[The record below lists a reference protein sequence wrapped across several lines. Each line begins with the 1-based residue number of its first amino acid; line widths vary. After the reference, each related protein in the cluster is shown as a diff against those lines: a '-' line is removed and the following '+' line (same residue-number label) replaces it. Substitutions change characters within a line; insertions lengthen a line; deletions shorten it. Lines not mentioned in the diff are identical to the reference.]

1 MPIKKPGKKPF
12 APWLQKS
19 KALKKG
25 KGRKSGVQE
34 LLMTPL
40 IDMFVILVVFLIMNF
55 SATGELVQLS
65 KDIRLPKAETVSEL
79 DRAPIIQIS
88 ANTVAIEGVKVG
100 DSDELLK
107 DPDLRIPGLT
117 DKLQEM
123 RKVDEMMHPG
133 QPFRG
138 EIIINCD
145 KDVDFK
151 LVRKVMF
158 AASDAGYTKFNYA
171 VLRMGG
177 PKGEGGT
184 EGAPA
189 TGTPAAPSGT

>member
-1 MPIKKPGKKPF
+1 MPIVKPGKHPF

-25 KGRKSGVQE
+25 GKKLQQAAE

-55 SATGELVQLS
+55 SATGELIQFS

-79 DRAPIIQIS
+79 ERAPIIQIS

-100 DSDELLK
+100 ESEEILK

-138 EIIINCD
+138 EIIINAD

-177 PKGEGGT
+177 KGGAAEGG
-184 EGAPA
+184 EAPA
-189 TGTPAAPSGT
+189 AAPAGG

>member
-1 MPIKKPGKKPF
+1 MPIKKPGRRFF
-12 APWLQKS
+12 APWLQNAR
-19 KALKKG
+19 ALKKG
-25 KGRKSGVQE
+25 GAKRVQVID
-34 LLMTPL
+34 LLLTPL
-40 IDMFVILVVFLIMNF
+40 IDMFVILVVFLIINF

-100 DSDELLK
+100 ESEEILK

-138 EIIINCD
+138 EIIINAD

-171 VLRMGG
+171 VL
-177 PKGEGGT
+177 KANTAKEGG
-184 EGAPA
+184 EAAPA
-189 TGTPAAPSGT
+189 AGGT

>member
-1 MPIKKPGKKPF
+1 MTIKKPGKKPF
-12 APWLQKS
+12 APWLQNS

-25 KGRKSGVQE
+25 AKKYGAASE

-79 DRAPIIQIS
+79 ERAPIIQIS
-88 ANTVAIEGVKVG
+88 SNIVAIEGVKVG
-100 DSDELLK
+100 ESDEIMK

-133 QPFRG
+133 MPFKG

-158 AASDAGYTKFNYA
+158 ACNDAGYGKFNYA
-171 VLRMGG
+171 VLRAV
-177 PKGEGGT
+177 KEGEGAAGA
-184 EGAPA
+184 GAPA
-189 TGTPAAPSGT
+189 AK

>member
-1 MPIKKPGKKPF
+1 MTIIKPGKRPF
-12 APWLQKS
+12 APWNQRS

-25 KGRKSGVQE
+25 KGRKNAASE
-34 LLMTPL
+34 LLITPL
-40 IDMFVILVVFLIMNF
+40 IDMFIILVVFLIMNF

-65 KDIRLPKAETVSEL
+65 KDIHLPTAETVSEL
-79 DRAPIIQIS
+79 DRAPIVQIS

-100 DSDELLK
+100 ESEEILK

-133 QPFRG
+133 MPFKG
-138 EIIINCD
+138 EIIVNCD

-171 VLRMGG
+171 VLKANTKEGAA
-177 PKGEGGT
+177 PEGGAA
-184 EGAPA
+184 APA
-189 TGTPAAPSGT
+189 GKI

>member
-12 APWLQKS
+12 APWLKNS

-25 KGRKSGVQE
+25 GKKYNAAQD

-79 DRAPIIQIS
+79 ERAPIIQIS
-88 ANTVAIEGVKVG
+88 SNTVAIEGVKVG
-100 DSDELLK
+100 ESDEILK

-133 QPFRG
+133 MPFKG
-138 EIIINCD
+138 EIIINAD

-158 AASDAGYTKFNYA
+158 ACADAGYSKFNYA
-171 VLRMGG
+171 VLRANAG
-177 PKGEGGT
+177 KEGEAGA
-184 EGAPA
+184 APA
-189 TGTPAAPSGT
+189 PAAAPAGK

>member
-12 APWLQKS
+12 APWLQQS

-25 KGRKSGVQE
+25 TGRKTGIQE

-100 DSDELLK
+100 ESEELLK

-171 VLRMGG
+171 VLRAVAAKGAAE
-177 PKGEGGT
+177 GEGA
-184 EGAPA
+184 APA
-189 TGTPAAPSGT
+189 AAPSP

>member
-1 MPIKKPGKKPF
+1 MPIKKPGKHPF

-19 KALKKG
+19 KALTKGGKK
-25 KGRKSGVQE
+25 VQLNSE

-55 SATGELVQLS
+55 SATGELIQFS

-79 DRAPIIQIS
+79 ERAPIIQIS

-100 DSDELLK
+100 ESEEILK

-138 EIIINCD
+138 EIIINAD

-171 VLRMGG
+171 VLRVGG
-177 PKGEGGT
+177 KPGAGGEGGG
-184 EGAPA
+184 E
-189 TGTPAAPSGT
+189 PAAAPGG

>member
-1 MPIKKPGKKPF
+1 MPIKKPGRRPF
-12 APWLQKS
+12 APWLQNARS
-19 KALKKG
+19 LKKG
-25 KGRKSGVQE
+25 QKKHSGVAE

-100 DSDELLK
+100 DSDEILK

-138 EIIINCD
+138 EIIINAD

-171 VLRMGG
+171 VLRAGG
-177 PKGEGGT
+177 KAGEGG
-184 EGAPA
+184 EGAAPPA
-189 TGTPAAPSGT
+189 GG